1 MINGNGDLLN
11 SVQLIDNNE
20 EYHPIIIKKGD
31 NWFKTIIKEDGYT
44 FEGTL
49 INTFLSLGA
58 LDCSFDTEEFL
69 KRNSK
74 EIPFEEFI
82 KTLKNDKEWLS
93 GPVIYGKITYYAGN
107 KRYTFKVKEKE
118 TLDKIIEII
127 CQKLEK
133 QGSSKKLIEDNK
145 KVLYSIAEYI

>member
-1 MINGNGDLLN
+1 MIEKEMSKSKVGKILN
-11 SVQLIDNNE
+11 TE
-20 EYHPIIIKKGD
+20 EYHPIIIKEGN

-58 LDCSFDTEEFL
+58 LDCSFDTEKFL
-69 KRNSK
+69 KSNST

-82 KTLKNDKEWLS
+82 KVLKNDKEWLS
-93 GPVIYGKITYYAGN
+93 GPVIYGKITYYTGN

-118 TLDKIIEII
+118 TLDKIIDVI
-127 CQKLEK
+127 CQKQEK
-133 QGSSKKLIEDNK
+133 QGYSKKLIEDNRRM
-145 KVLYSIAEYI
+145 LYRIAEYI